1 MATSGRAGG
10 GQGLFARRQFLP
22 GDLVSYFAGKK
33 TVEEEFLFD
42 NMTAAEEEDAAS
54 YYFGLAENCPEWWG
68 LPEGVS
74 ASWSQINICWNLF
87 VTNNY
92 L

>member
-42 NMTAAEEEDAAS
+42 NMTAEEEEDAAS
-54 YYFGLAENCPEWWG
+54 YYFGLGESTPDWWG
-68 LPEGVS
+68 VPENQVAES
-74 ASWSQINICWNLF
+74 D
-87 VTNNY
+87 VTME
-92 L
+92 